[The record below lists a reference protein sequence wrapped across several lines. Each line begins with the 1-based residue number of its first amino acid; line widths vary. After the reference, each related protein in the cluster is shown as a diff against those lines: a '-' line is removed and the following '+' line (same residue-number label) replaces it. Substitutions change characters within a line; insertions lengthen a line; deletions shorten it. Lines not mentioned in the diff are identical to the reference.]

1 MWAGREVPDVLLSGD
16 HGKIAAWRRQQ
27 QLERTAVRRP
37 DLLHAAQAATTWE
50 VVPATRAD
58 AGEILTL
65 QLACWVQEA
74 HANDTLAIPP
84 LHEGPDDVVASLGT
98 WDTYVVR
105 SAGRLVGS
113 VRGRLVGTEW
123 EIGRL
128 MVAPDLQG
136 RGLGRQL
143 LEHIQ
148 RVAPAAAT
156 SYLLLTGA
164 ASTRNLRMYKRAGFR
179 VSGPQPED
187 PGVRNLRKPRRS

>member
-1 MWAGREVPDVLLSGD
+1 MP
-16 HGKIAAWRRQQ
+16 AA
-27 QLERTAVRRP
+27 
-37 DLLHAAQAATTWE
+37 
-50 VVPATRAD
+50 RAD

-84 LHEGPDDVVASLGT
+84 LHEGADDVVASLGA

-148 RVAPAAAT
+148 RVAPPEAT
-156 SYLLLTGA
+156 SYLLLTGDR
-164 ASTRNLRMYKRAGFR
+164 SVRNQRLYKRAGFR
-179 VSGPQPED
+179 VHGPQPD
-187 PGVRNLRKPRRS
+187 LAGVRNLRKPRRS